1 MEQPDERVAQ
11 CFRGRHALLDELAD
25 VPDAVDNEL
34 QMLLA
39 SCQRLQILKLRWIF
53 WAHNA
58 AHQRPGSPSFSDLSP
73 RRRSLELP
81 PVSFEGLRHL
91 QVGYCAR
98 KMDENIAEIFM
109 LAKGTLSKMTLSLG
123 PTDLDI
129 EMLPS
134 WVDVMGSSLEQLRLS
149 FGQIACSQVAQKGGS

>member
-1 MEQPDERVAQ
+1 MRQRSL
-11 CFRGRHALLDELAD
+11 ALL
-25 VPDAVDNEL
+25 
-34 QMLLA
+34 LLA
-39 SCQRLQILKLRWIF
+39 SCPNLQALKLRWIF

-58 AHQRPGSPSFSDLSP
+58 GHQRPGSPPYPDLSP
-73 RRRSLELP
+73 RRRRALELP

-98 KMDENIAEIFM
+98 KMDESIAEIFM
-109 LAKGTLSKMTLSLG
+109 FAKGSLSRMTLSLG

-134 WVDVMGSSLEQLRLS
+134 WVEVMGSSLEQLRLS
-149 FGQIACSQVAQKGGS
+149 FGQIACSTVAQKGEFQIVENML